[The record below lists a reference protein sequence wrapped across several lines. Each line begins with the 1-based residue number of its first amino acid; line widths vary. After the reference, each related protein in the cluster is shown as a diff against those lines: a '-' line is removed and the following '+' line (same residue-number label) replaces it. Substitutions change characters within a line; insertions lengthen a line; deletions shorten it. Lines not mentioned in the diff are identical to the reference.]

1 LQNQIK
7 LYFFKSEIL
16 TNFETSGQ
24 IIIRKQK
31 NQFKINFKNECVTIL
46 IDMKEI
52 NERLL
57 LYFQN
62 FSESIHP
69 IDFAINLIIATI
81 LSFALS
87 EFYIQFANVNANRRK
102 FASNFVPLALT
113 TMMVM
118 IIVKSSLALSLGL
131 VGALSIVRFRAAIK
145 DPEELTYL
153 FLVIGIGLCTGA
165 NQPFLAVLLMLFLF
179 IFLYVHKLTRGKSFV
194 KQEDLVYLNI
204 STDINDLNV
213 IILILENNSV
223 SYDLKRMDAQ
233 SDRSGL
239 DLSFTCKCKTIQ
251 EISNLK
257 ESLLKISDH
266 TKISII
272 EKPDLIF

>member
-1 LQNQIK
+1 
-7 LYFFKSEIL
+7 
-16 TNFETSGQ
+16 
-24 IIIRKQK
+24 
-31 NQFKINFKNECVTIL
+31 
-46 IDMKEI
+46 MKEL

-69 IDFAINLIIATI
+69 IDFAINLVIATI
-81 LSFALS
+81 LSLS
-87 EFYIQFANVNANRRK
+87 LAEFYIQFANVNSNRRK

-165 NQPFLAVLLMLFLF
+165 NQPFLAVILMLFLF
-179 IFLYVHKLTRGKSFV
+179 IFLYIHKLIKGKPFL
-194 KQEDLVYLNI
+194 KQDELVYLNI
-204 STDINDLNV
+204 STSVSDLKV
-213 IILILENNSV
+213 ITTIMDKHLI

-233 SDRSGL
+233 SDKIGL
-239 DLSFTCKCKTIQ
+239 DLSFTCSCKSIQ

-257 ESLLKISDH
+257 EALLQISEH

-272 EKPDLIF
+272 EKPDLVF